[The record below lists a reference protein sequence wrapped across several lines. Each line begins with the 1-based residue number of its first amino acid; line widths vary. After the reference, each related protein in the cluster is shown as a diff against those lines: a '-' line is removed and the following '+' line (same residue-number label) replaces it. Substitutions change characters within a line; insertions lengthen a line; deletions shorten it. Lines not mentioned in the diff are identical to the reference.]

1 MFKYI
6 VERVKLNYF
15 TIIFMFKCGQILQQI
30 DQYSVLA
37 NLRFNLSCITS
48 PGNVMA
54 YLMLKLF
61 KYMYTFYRYSYRAFY
76 R

>member
-1 MFKYI
+1 MF
-6 VERVKLNYF
+6 
-15 TIIFMFKCGQILQQI
+15 CGQILQEI

-37 NLRFNLSCITS
+37 NLRFNLSRITS
-48 PGNVMA
+48 PINVKA

-61 KYMYTFYRYSYRAFY
+61 KYAFYRYSYRAFY